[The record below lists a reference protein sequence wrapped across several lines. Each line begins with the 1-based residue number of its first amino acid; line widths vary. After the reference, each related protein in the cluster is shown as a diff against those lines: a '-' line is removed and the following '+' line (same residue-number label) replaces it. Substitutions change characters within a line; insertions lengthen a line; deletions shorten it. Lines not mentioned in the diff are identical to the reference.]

1 MTKAAELAKMGEV
14 LTNSQIGGRRNI
26 IINGAMQVAQRG
38 TSSTGLGASDGYFT
52 VDRYKMIVGGSAGRF
67 TQSQVSVSDLSGFT
81 KALKLE
87 CTTTDTSIASGEYL
101 LLEQSFEGQDVQ
113 QLKKGTS
120 EAEEVTISFYVKANA
135 NATYVLEMYDGDNAR
150 HLSQSFNVT
159 TSWNRIILTY
169 SGDTTGAF
177 DNDNAQSLRLFFWLH
192 SGSSYNSGTISTTW
206 HTTNANRAAGIT
218 SFFDSTDRTFF
229 ITGLQME
236 VGSVATPFEHRSF
249 GEELALCQ
257 RYFETGQVESAA
269 SFITSTVVLGTM
281 FFQTTKRATP
291 TIAYTTDFTLYVEAS
306 TPSLSS
312 HTANNIGTTTFAPR
326 AISSSSKNGKAAHI
340 RSGVYTADSEL

>member
-1 MTKAAELAKMGEV
+1 MTKARELAKLGEV
-14 LTNSQIGGRRNI
+14 MTNSQIGGRRNI

-249 GEELALCQ
+249 GEELALCM
-257 RYFETGQVESAA
+257 RYYEHDDSEGSDNYRISFNKGTTGESYYYAISYA
-269 SFITSTVVLGTM
+269 V
-281 FFQTTKRATP
+281 TKRAKP
-291 TIAYTTDFTLYVEAS
+291 TTTVTQAYSDNIVFSAHS
-306 TPSLSS
+306 GSSGRKHMGLSS
-312 HTANNIGTTTFAPR
+312 TASGSTDTR
-326 AISSSSKNGKAAHI
+326 ALFECTW
-340 RSGVYTADSEL
+340 TADAEL

>member
-249 GEELALCQ
+249 GEELALCM
-257 RYFETGQVESAA
+257 RYYEHDDSEGSDNYRISFNKGTTGESYYYAISYA
-269 SFITSTVVLGTM
+269 V
-281 FFQTTKRATP
+281 TKRAKP
-291 TIAYTTDFTLYVEAS
+291 TTTVTQAYSDNIVFSAHS
-306 TPSLSS
+306 GSSGRKHMGLSS
-312 HTANNIGTTTFAPR
+312 TASGSTDTR
-326 AISSSSKNGKAAHI
+326 ALFECTW
-340 RSGVYTADSEL
+340 TADAEL